1 MAPASIPCKHRMHGV
16 PRSATIDL
24 PSPAHRRPVSALPPA
39 RPDGHV
45 RVLDDPHRFETEA
58 GFVVSTGIECSAP
71 MIAGGIRQDE
81 LRLTGHWDRVEE
93 DAALVAGY
101 GIRHLRYGI
110 PFHVVAADARQ
121 LDWTWTDRALDA
133 LRRAGIEPIADLL
146 HFGLPGDLWGFGDPR
161 LLGRYLAFV
170 EAFLVRY
177 PWIRRYTPVNEPL
190 ISARFS
196 ALDGLWNEQRTD
208 EVSFVAALSNTV
220 ECAIDG
226 MAAIRSRVEDPV
238 FLQSDACESFL
249 PADPRDP
256 LAVERADDLNARRFV
271 GWDLAYGR
279 APQPR
284 VRDWLLAN
292 GLDEWRLL
300 RFEAD
305 GSAAGCIVG
314 LDYYA
319 GNEHVIAADGTIR
332 TLGDGERRGFAAV
345 ARAHHDHLGLPFM
358 LAETN
363 ASGDRAP
370 GWLAATWNDTLALFD
385 EGLPIRGYCWYSLTD
400 QVDWDTALSVAN
412 GTVNPLGL
420 VDLDRRER
428 PVGRAYGSLSRE
440 AGAGRLREMT
450 AGGTSASGGP
460 GPREDG

>member
-1 MAPASIPCKHRMHGV
+1 VSTLSNPDPAA
-16 PRSATIDL
+16 SA
-24 PSPAHRRPVSALPPA
+24 
-39 RPDGHV
+39 
-45 RVLDDPHRFETEA
+45 RVLRDPHRLDAEA

-81 LRLTGHWDRVEE
+81 LRLTGHWDRVDE
-93 DAALVAGY
+93 DAALVAAY

-121 LDWTWTDRALDA
+121 LDWAWTDRALDA

-146 HFGLPGDLWGFGDPR
+146 HFGLPDDLWGFGDPR
-161 LLGRYLAFV
+161 LLGRYLPFV
-170 EAFLVRY
+170 EAFVARY
-177 PWIRRYTPVNEPL
+177 PWVRRYTPVNEPM

-208 EVSFVAALSNTV
+208 ERSFVAALSNAV

-226 MAAIRSRVEDPV
+226 MAAIRSRVEAPV
-238 FLQSDACESFL
+238 FLQSDACESYV
-249 PADPRDP
+249 PADLQNP
-256 LAVERADDLNARRFV
+256 AAFERADHLNARRFV
-271 GWDLAYGR
+271 AWDLAYGR

-284 VRDWLLAN
+284 VRDWLLEN

-300 RFEAD
+300 RFAED
-305 GSAAGCIVG
+305 GSAEGCIVG
-314 LDYYA
+314 LDYYQ
-319 GNEHVIAADGTIR
+319 GNEQVVLADGTMR
-332 TLGDGERRGFAAV
+332 YLGDGERRGFAAI
-345 ARAHHDHLGLPFM
+345 AREHYDHLGLPFM

-363 ASGDRAP
+363 ASGTLAP
-370 GWLAATWNDTLALFD
+370 GWLAATWNDTLALYD

-400 QVDWDTALSVAN
+400 QVDWDTALSVAA

-428 PVGRAYGSLSRE
+428 SVGRSYGALSRD
-440 AGAGRLREMT
+440 AGAGRLREMR
-450 AGGTSASGGP
+450 GPDPSAADSA
-460 GPREDG
+460 GPRERR

>member
-1 MAPASIPCKHRMHGV
+1 
-16 PRSATIDL
+16 
-24 PSPAHRRPVSALPPA
+24 VSALPP
-39 RPDGHV
+39 V
-45 RVLDDPHRFETEA
+45 RRAGLVRQLEDPHRFDAGA

-71 MIAGGIRQDE
+71 MISGGIRQDE

-110 PFHVVAADARQ
+110 PFHVVAADARH
-121 LDWTWTDRALDA
+121 LDWSWTDRALDA

-146 HFGLPGDLWGFGDPR
+146 HFGLPDDLWGFGDPR

-170 EAFLVRY
+170 EAFLARY
-177 PWIRRYTPVNEPL
+177 PWVRRYTPVNEPL
-190 ISARFS
+190 ITARFS
-196 ALDGLWNEQRTD
+196 ALEGLWNEQRTD

-220 ECAIDG
+220 ECAIDA
-226 MAAIRSRVEDPV
+226 MAAIRSRVNEPV
-238 FLQSDACESFL
+238 FLQSDACESYV
-249 PADPRDP
+249 PADLRDP
-256 LAVERADDLNARRFV
+256 VAVERADDLNARRFV

-279 APQPR
+279 APRPR

-305 GSAAGCIVG
+305 GSAEGCIVG
-314 LDYYA
+314 LDYYP
-319 GNEHVIAADGTIR
+319 GNEHVIAADGTMR
-332 TLGDGERRGFAAV
+332 TLRDGERRGFAAV
-345 ARAHHDHLGLPFM
+345 AREHHDHLGLPFM

-363 ASGDRAP
+363 AWADVAP
-370 GWLAATWNDTLALFD
+370 AWLAATWNDTLALLD
-385 EGLPIRGYCWYSLTD
+385 EGLPVRGYCWYSLTD
-400 QVDWDTALSVAN
+400 QVDWDSALSVAA

-428 PVGRAYGSLSRE
+428 PVGRLYGSLSRE
-440 AGAGRLREMT
+440 ADAGRLRAMT
-450 AGGTSASGGP
+450 AAVTSVSSEP
-460 GPREDG
+460 GRREDE

>member
-1 MAPASIPCKHRMHGV
+1 MSTAPNP
-16 PRSATIDL
+16 D
-24 PSPAHRRPVSALPPA
+24 PAVST
-39 RPDGHV
+39 
-45 RVLDDPHRFETEA
+45 RVLRDPHRLDADA

-71 MIAGGIRQDE
+71 VISGGIRQDE

-110 PFHVVAADARQ
+110 PFHVVAADQRQ
-121 LDWTWTDRALDA
+121 LDWSWTDRALDA

-190 ISARFS
+190 ITARFS
-196 ALDGLWNEQRTD
+196 ALDGLWNERRTD
-208 EVSFVAALSNTV
+208 EASYVAALSNAV

-226 MAAIRSRVEDPV
+226 MAAIRSRVKDPV

-249 PADPRDP
+249 PADLRDP
-256 LAVERADDLNARRFV
+256 VAVERADDLNARRFV

-300 RFEAD
+300 RFEAE

-314 LDYYA
+314 LDYYP
-319 GNEHVIAADGTIR
+319 GNEHVIAADGTMR
-332 TLGDGERRGFAAV
+332 DLGDGERRGFAAI
-345 ARAHHDHLGLPFM
+345 AREHYDHLGLPFM

-363 ASGDRAP
+363 ASGDVAP
-370 GWLAATWNDTLALFD
+370 GWLAATWNDTLALYD
-385 EGLPIRGYCWYSLTD
+385 GGLPIRGYCWYSLTD
-400 QVDWDTALSVAN
+400 QVDWDTALSVAA

-420 VDLDRRER
+420 VDLDRAER
-428 PVGRAYGSLSRE
+428 PVGRAYGALARD
-440 AGAGRLREMT
+440 AGAGRLRALAT
-450 AGGTSASGGP
+450 VRPASSGA
-460 GPREDG
+460 GPREVA